1 MPIPSDTD
9 TTTTTTTTADA
20 PEVTD
25 TDLTDW
31 KAEAEKWQALSKK
44 HEARSKA
51 NLEEA
56 AKAAKEGMTEAE
68 KAISEAELRGK
79 QTAAKEYGTRLA
91 AAEFKAAVAAKGL
104 DLGDALELIDTSR
117 FADADGNVDA
127 DAIKTAVAKV
137 AKVLGPQ
144 AGKSGGEFAGGTGAG
159 NPITEDQ
166 MRKMSPEERVKALEA
181 GLLKHLM

>member
-1 MPIPSDTD
+1 MTTPAGTETDATESTTAEATVTETD
-9 TTTTTTTTADA
+9 T
-20 PEVTD
+20 
-25 TDLTDW
+25 TDW
-31 KAEAEKWQALSKK
+31 KAEAEKWKALSRKNQDFAK
-44 HEARSKA
+44 TA
-51 NLEEA
+51 EEKIAAA
-56 AKAAKEGMTEAE
+56 AKASMTEAE
-68 KAISEAELRGK
+68 KAIADAELRGK
-79 QTAAKEYGTRLA
+79 QTAAKDYGARLA

-117 FADADGNVDA
+117 FAGEDGTVDADG
-127 DAIKTAVAKV
+127 IKAAVAKV

-159 NPITEDQ
+159 TPITEDQ